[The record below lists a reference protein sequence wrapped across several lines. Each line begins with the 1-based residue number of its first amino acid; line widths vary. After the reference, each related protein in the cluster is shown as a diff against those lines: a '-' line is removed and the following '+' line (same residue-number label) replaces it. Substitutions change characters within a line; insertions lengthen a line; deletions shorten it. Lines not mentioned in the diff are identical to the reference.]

1 MKGINTMA
9 GSNSTIPN
17 SNGTMFSNPNSIG
30 GLNFGVSVPTNISG
44 TQTINPLN
52 VDWNQ
57 YLTNSLFDPSANS
70 TMPVGTNTLG
80 NTTTTTPDWELFSS
94 QGLKDISTGIGA
106 ASNLFNIYSGFKGLG
121 LAEDSFNFNKGVTN
135 TNLANQAKLTNEML
149 ATRQA
154 TRLRSQGITG
164 AENDAAVADFM
175 SQYGVSG
182 KVGG

>member
-9 GSNSTIPN
+9 GFNS
-17 SNGTMFSNPNSIG
+17 TMFSNPNNIG
-30 GLNFGVSVPTNISG
+30 GLNFGVSVPTNLSG
-44 TQTINPLN
+44 TQTIDPLN
-52 VDWNQ
+52 VNWNQ

-70 TMPVGTNTLG
+70 AMPVGTTALG
-80 NTTTTTPDWELFSS
+80 TATSATPDWKLFSS

-106 ASNLFNIYSGFKGLG
+106 ASNLFNIYNGFKGLG

-175 SQYGVSG
+175 SKYGVSG